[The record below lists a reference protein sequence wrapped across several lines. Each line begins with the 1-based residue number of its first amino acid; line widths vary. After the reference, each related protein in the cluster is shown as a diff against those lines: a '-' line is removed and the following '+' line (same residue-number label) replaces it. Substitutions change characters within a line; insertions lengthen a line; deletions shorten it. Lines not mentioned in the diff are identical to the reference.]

1 MLMDLL
7 HAQNDVRYHGQCKG
21 LASQRE
27 TSSRRIGSIVLQ
39 NPLLLP
45 QVFGD
50 IYRKT
55 RPIKAIRKVKLGM
68 L

>member
-1 MLMDLL
+1 MKLL
-7 HAQNDVRYHGQCKG
+7 HAQDDVKYHGQCKG

-27 TSSRRIGSIVLQ
+27 TSSRWIGSIVLQ

-50 IYRKT
+50 IYHEA
-55 RPIKAIRKVKLGM
+55 RPIKAVR
-68 L
+68 